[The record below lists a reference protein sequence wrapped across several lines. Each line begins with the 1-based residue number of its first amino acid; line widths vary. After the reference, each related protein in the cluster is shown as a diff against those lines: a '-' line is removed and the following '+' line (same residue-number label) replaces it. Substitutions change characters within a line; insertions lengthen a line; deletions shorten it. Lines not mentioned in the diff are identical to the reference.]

1 MPTTNLCGE
10 SIVTLVYTKFNMAE
24 GKVGIASGDIKLIVQ
39 LIKDKGGKT
48 KVLDVAKQVIEAT
61 PKDTKVI
68 PPKKK

>member
-1 MPTTNLCGE
+1 
-10 SIVTLVYTKFNMAE
+10 MAE